1 MKITLDVDTS
11 KLAAAFKKAPLAV
24 ARELRIEM
32 GKAMQV
38 VERDARMH
46 HRFKT
51 KSGSL
56 ERSIQHDTSKDGL
69 YGRVFLNTGTAK
81 YGPYQHDG
89 TKPHVVRPTNR
100 KALYFLKGGQKF
112 FSKGHTVGGIKAD
125 KFMDKAFM
133 RQKPYIIA
141 RIRGAIARAFQI
153 AGLK

>member
-1 MKITLDVDTS
+1 MQIT
-11 KLAAAFKKAPLAV
+11 
-24 ARELRIEM
+24 
-32 GKAMQV
+32 
-38 VERDARMH
+38 ERDARMH

-89 TKPHVVRPTNR
+89 TKPHRIYATN
-100 KALYFLKGGQKF
+100 KAALYFVKNGIGYLVPRNMWDPESRHYWRGVREKNKNVHLVEKGF
-112 FSKGHTVGGIKAD
+112 VNHPGIKAD
-125 KFMDKAFM
+125 KFLDKALM

-141 RIRGAIARAFQI
+141 RIRGALARAFQI